1 MLSNWYFL
9 VNLFNLLNMGRK
21 EDNRLKFQTAII
33 TYPSDYNGW
42 LTLQILTDM
51 YQQVFFKDNTT
62 IKVVIAKET
71 ADEEIQRDHYHI
83 YMDSPTQLQLNQK
96 YLDIP
101 LPEPCFVFIN
111 KDSTRSYEFF
121 SVLASRYGIESL
133 HDPTMA
139 DKIDIYVNEELG
151 GQEQVRGWEI
161 LQVAHPNI
169 QLKKEYGDKYFMLKY
184 VVKQHLMARANFDVD
199 EELKYLQDHCEELCE
214 KANQLIQSHI
224 MQELNVKTIA
234 ELINLL
240 KKYRNKLRNKK
251 KKVTSK
257 YKNTSDEECENQLK
271 EMTDMIRNYI
281 LNEPN
286 ITKTEVLQ
294 KIYENDL
301 YFYFYCKNYLNY
313 KNLINDLFKN
323 RPNAKPKK
331 NYNQIFWL
339 PVKLYDYLMWLDK
352 WVEYWY
358 TGQKDK
364 LEHRPKGL
372 ILIGETRT
380 GKTSLIS
387 CMGDFSYFKN
397 VWNVDNWEGLPP
409 FTVMDDMDAQ
419 DEGKGLSFSW
429 FKPWFGAQ
437 DAMTVTDKYRPKSD
451 ILNGKPL
458 IWINNYDITETFQSE
473 TAQSY
478 IKGNM
483 VYVNIGKR
491 SLFEEPDRHSIG
503 GFANYRK
510 FDPKET
516 WYYKN
521 VVLKEALQKQSLIKD
536 VEYDFIYENC
546 HICGK
551 LTKECEC
558 NKENIPPPPP
568 GFGFETQN
576 YNPEDPEDPDDL
588 EPLATRKRRLSIE
601 AESRKAFDLDKGRL
615 LNDIELKIH
624 ACQEWLNKYNTMI
637 DQLELENERLNQ
649 EYQNSYKVVC
659 PPYNNHK
666 LIEYRQ
672 AVIEQICENN
682 NKLDELKR
690 KIVKQQELY
699 KFMYNCYYFIDK
711 SMYD

>member
-1 MLSNWYFL
+1 
-9 VNLFNLLNMGRK
+9 MGRN
-21 EDNRLKFQTAII
+21 ERLKFQTAII

-42 LTLQILTDM
+42 LTLGELTD
-51 YQQVFFKDNTT
+51 YYESVFFKDSTT
-62 IKVVIAKET
+62 IKVVIAKEN

-83 YMDSPTQLQLNQK
+83 YLDSPTQLTLNQK
-96 YLDIP
+96 YFDIP
-101 LPEPCFVFIN
+101 LAEPCFVFIN

-121 SVLASRYGIESL
+121 STLASRYGIESI
-133 HDPTMA
+133 HDPTLA
-139 DKIDIYVNEELG
+139 DKIDMYVKEELG
-151 GQEQVRGWEI
+151 GEINGWEI

-169 QLKKEYGDKYFMLKY
+169 QLKKQYGDKYFMLKY
-184 VVKQHLMARANFDVD
+184 VVKQHLIARSNFDVD
-199 EELKYLQDHCEELCE
+199 EELKYLQNNCEKLCE
-214 KANQLIQSHI
+214 KANQLIQSKLL
-224 MQELNVKTIA
+224 QQLNVKTVD
-234 ELINLL
+234 ELIVLL

-251 KKVTSK
+251 KRVCSK
-257 YKNTSDEECENQLK
+257 YRNTSNEECENKLK
-271 EMTDMIRNYI
+271 EMTDMIRDYI
-281 LNEPN
+281 LNQPN
-286 ITKTEVLQ
+286 VTKTEVLQ
-294 KIYENDL
+294 KIYEDDL
-301 YFYFYCKNYLNY
+301 YFYFYCTNYLNY
-313 KNLINDLFKN
+313 NRLINDLFKN

-331 NYNQIFWL
+331 NYNQIFWV
-339 PVKLYDYLMWLDK
+339 PVKLYNYLMWLDK

-372 ILIGETRT
+372 ILIGATRT

-387 CMGDFSYFKN
+387 IMGDFSYFKN

-473 TAQSY
+473 TAQDY

-483 VYVNIGKR
+483 EYVNIGNR
-491 SLFEEPDRHSIG
+491 SLFEKPDRHSIG

-521 VVLKEALQKQSLIKD
+521 VVLKEAQQKQSLIKD
-536 VEYDFIYENC
+536 VDFIYENC
-546 HICGK
+546 HTCGK
-551 LTKECEC
+551 LNKECEC
-558 NKENIPPPPP
+558 SNKENISPSQPLQSLPLN
-568 GFGFETQN
+568 QD
-576 YNPEDPEDPDDL
+576 PEDPEEPDDL
-588 EPLATRKRRLSIE
+588 EPLSKRKRRLSLE
-601 AESRKAFDLDKGRL
+601 AESREVFELDKGRL
-615 LNDIELKIH
+615 LNEIELKIH
-624 ACQEWLNKYNTMI
+624 ASQEWLNKYNSAI
-637 DQLELENERLNQ
+637 DQLEMENERLNN
-649 EYQNSYKVVC
+649 EYKNSYKVII

-682 NKLDELKR
+682 NKLDDLKM

-699 KFMYNCYYFIDK
+699 KFMYHCYYFIDK
-711 SMYD
+711 SMY

>member
-1 MLSNWYFL
+1 MVLLSS
-9 VNLFNLLNMGRK
+9 LFNLLNMGRK
-21 EDNRLKFQTAII
+21 QQLVFRTAII

-42 LTLQILTDM
+42 LTLQILTDY
-51 YQQVFFKDNTT
+51 YQNIFFKDNTT

-121 SVLASRYGIESL
+121 STLASRYGIESL
-133 HDPTMA
+133 HDPMMA
-139 DKIDIYVNEELG
+139 DKIDLYVQVELG
-151 GQEQVRGWEI
+151 GQEKVNGWEI
-161 LQVAHPNI
+161 LQVAHPNL
-169 QLKKEYGDKYFMLKY
+169 QLKKQYGDKYFMLKY
-184 VVKQHLMARANFDVD
+184 VVKQHLITKANFDVE
-199 EELKYLQDHCEELCE
+199 EELKYLQDNCEKLCE
-214 KANQLIQSHI
+214 KANQLIQDQI
-224 MQELNVKTIA
+224 MQELNVKTIP

-251 KKVTSK
+251 KKVSSK
-257 YKNTSDEECENQLK
+257 YRNTSDAEVENQLK

-294 KIYENDL
+294 KIYENDM
-301 YFYFYCKNYLNY
+301 YFFFYCKNYLNY

-331 NYNQIFWL
+331 NYNQIFWV
-339 PVKLYDYLMWLDK
+339 PTKLYDYLMWLDK

-478 IKGNM
+478 IQGNM
-483 VYVNIGKR
+483 VYVNIGNH
-491 SLFEEPDRHSIG
+491 SLFEKPDRHCIG
-503 GFANYRK
+503 GFTGYRK
-510 FDPKET
+510 FDPKQT

-521 VVLKEALQKQSLIKD
+521 VILKEALQKQSLIKE
-536 VEYDFIYENC
+536 VDFVYENC
-546 HICGK
+546 HNCGK
-551 LTKECEC
+551 LNKECEC
-558 NKENIPPPPP
+558 NKENIPPPP
-568 GFGFETQN
+568 GLTKNNQIIDSNNSDNDNDE
-576 YNPEDPEDPDDL
+576 EDL
-588 EPLATRKRRLSIE
+588 EPLNIRKRRLSFE
-601 AESRKAFDLDKGRL
+601 AESRKSFELDKGRL

-624 ACQEWLNKYNTMI
+624 CSQEWLNKYNSMI
-637 DQLELENERLNQ
+637 DQLEIENERLNQ
-649 EYQNSYKVVC
+649 EYKNSYKIIY
-659 PPYNNHK
+659 PPYDNNK
-666 LIEYRQ
+666 IIEYRQ
-672 AVIEQICENN
+672 AVIEQIVQNN
-682 NKLDELKR
+682 NKLDELKN
-690 KIVKQQELY
+690 KIIKQQELY